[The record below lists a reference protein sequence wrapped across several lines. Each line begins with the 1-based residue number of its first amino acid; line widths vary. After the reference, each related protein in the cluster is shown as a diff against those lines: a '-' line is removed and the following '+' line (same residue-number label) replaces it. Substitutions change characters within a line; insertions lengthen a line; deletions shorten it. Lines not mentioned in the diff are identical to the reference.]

1 MHLMATLSGVTD
13 TGTSADALPVTLLR
27 GGRIRAPDSRQPSG
41 APATAMVVRGAAI
54 EFVGSDSGASDFLAR
69 MGRAPDET
77 VRLDGALVTPAFVDA
92 HVHTTSTGLALTG
105 LDLTEIT
112 SLTELLAAV
121 EADARRNRGGAV
133 VGHGWDETRWPQGRP
148 PTREELDRASYGG
161 VVYLSRV
168 DVHSAVVS
176 SALLAVAPE
185 IRAQPGYADS
195 GHVSRDAHHVA
206 RGVVR
211 EALTTGQR
219 QAAQRSALRRAAE
232 LGIGAIHELAGPDIS
247 SEDDLR
253 SLLEMVAAEPNHPE
267 VIPYWGELG
276 GVERARELGALGAAG
291 DLFADGAIGSHTACL
306 RTAYA
311 DLDTSGFAY
320 LTASQVRDHAVACTR
335 AGVQAG
341 FHAIGDGAMEA
352 VARGF
357 QEAADIVGTQA
368 MRQVR
373 HRIEHAEMIEPWMV
387 ATMARLGVYASVQ
400 PAFDRL
406 WGGTTG
412 MYAQRLGPARA
423 LTLNPYAAMQ
433 AGGVVLALGSDSP
446 VTPLDPWG
454 TVRAAVFHHVP
465 EQRISLTDAFAAHTV
480 GGWRVARRDA
490 EGTLERG
497 APATYAVWD
506 TASADGTDLPD
517 LSSEAE
523 LPRCLRT
530 VSRGQTIF
538 RSPS

>member
-1 MHLMATLSGVTD
+1 MQVMGTLSGVAD
-13 TGTSADALPVTLLR
+13 TGTEGATPPITFLR
-27 GGRIRAPDSRQPSG
+27 GGRIYAPGSHPGGAVPS
-41 APATAMVVRGAAI
+41 AMVVRGAVI
-54 EFVGSDSGASDFLAR
+54 EFVGSDDGATAFLELT
-69 MGRAPDET
+69 GRTSDET
-77 VRLDGALVTPAFVDA
+77 VGLDGALVTPAFVDA

-133 VGHGWDETRWPQGRP
+133 VGHGWDETRWPEGRP

-253 SLLEMVAAEPNHPE
+253 SLLEMVAAEPNLPE

-320 LTASQVRDHAVACTR
+320 LTASQVRDHAVACTQ

-352 VARGF
+352 VVRGF
-357 QEAADIVGTQA
+357 EEAAGIVGTPA

-406 WGGTTG
+406 WGGSGG

-433 AGGVVLALGSDSP
+433 GGGVPLALGSDSP

-490 EGTLERG
+490 EGTLRRG
-497 APATYAVWD
+497 ASATYAVWD
-506 TASADGTDLPD
+506 TASTDGADLPD
-517 LSSEAE
+517 LSSEAD

-530 VSRGQTIF
+530 VVRGQTIF
-538 RSPS
+538 GSPS

>member
-1 MHLMATLSGVTD
+1 MHVMATLGGVTD
-13 TGTSADALPVTLLR
+13 TGTSAEAVPVTLLH
-27 GGRIRAPDSRQPSG
+27 GGRIHAPTSRQPSG
-41 APATAMVVRGAAI
+41 APATAMVVRGATI
-54 EFVGSDSGASDFLAR
+54 EFVGSDSGASDFLER

-112 SLTELLAAV
+112 SLTDLLAAV
-121 EADARRNRGGAV
+121 EAYARRNRGGAV
-133 VGHGWDETRWPQGRP
+133 VGHGWDETRWPEGRP

-168 DVHSAVVS
+168 DVHSAAVS

-195 GHVSRDAHHVA
+195 GQVSRDAHHIA

-247 SEDDLR
+247 SEDDLH

-335 AGVQAG
+335 AGIQAG

-352 VARGF
+352 VTRGF
-357 QEAADIVGTQA
+357 QEAADTVGTQA

-387 ATMARLGVYASVQ
+387 AIMARLGVYASVQ

-412 MYAQRLGPARA
+412 MYAKRLGPARA

-465 EQRISLTDAFAAHTV
+465 EQRMSLTDAFAAHTV

-490 EGTLERG
+490 EGALERG

-506 TASADGTDLPD
+506 SASADGTDLPD
-517 LSSEAE
+517 LSPEAD
-523 LPRCLRT
+523 LPGCLRT

-538 RSPS
+538 GSPS

>member
-13 TGTSADALPVTLLR
+13 TGTSAGALPVTLLC
-27 GGRIRAPDSRQPSG
+27 GGRIHVPRTRQPSG
-41 APATAMVVRGAAI
+41 GPATAMVVRGAAI
-54 EFVGSDSGASDFLAR
+54 EFVGSDGGAFDFLER

-112 SLTELLAAV
+112 SLTDLLAAV
-121 EADARRNRGGAV
+121 EAYARRHRGGAV
-133 VGHGWDETRWPQGRP
+133 VGHGWDETRWPEGRP
-148 PTREELDRASYGG
+148 PSREELDRASYGG

-168 DVHSAVVS
+168 DVHSAAVS

-185 IRAQPGYADS
+185 IRMQPGYADS
-195 GHVSRDAHHVA
+195 GHVSRNAHHVA

-211 EALTTGQR
+211 EALSTGQR

-253 SLLEMVAAEPNHPE
+253 SLLEMAAAEPNHPE

-352 VARGF
+352 VVRGF
-357 QEAADIVGTQA
+357 QEAADMVGTQA

-412 MYAQRLGPARA
+412 MYAQRLGSARA

-454 TVRAAVFHHVP
+454 TVRAAVFHHVA
-465 EQRISLTDAFAAHTV
+465 EQRMSLTDAFAAHTV

-490 EGTLERG
+490 EGALERG

-506 TASADGTDLPD
+506 TASTDGTDLPD
-517 LSSEAE
+517 LSPEAD

-530 VSRGQTIF
+530 VARGQTIF
-538 RSPS
+538 GSPL